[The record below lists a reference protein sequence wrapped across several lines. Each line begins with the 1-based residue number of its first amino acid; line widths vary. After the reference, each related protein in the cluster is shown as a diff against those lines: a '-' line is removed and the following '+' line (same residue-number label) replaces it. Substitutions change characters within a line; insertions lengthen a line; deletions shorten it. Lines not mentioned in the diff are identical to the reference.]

1 MIQSTLERISDTIGA
16 LRDPVPEERDD
27 LDSPSSGYQNFEELD
42 PNSVSGTCRT
52 IKKTDP
58 GENKM
63 DATHHYVIS
72 IVKTFGSNVLNN
84 FTEVVTNTTSSS
96 RRQQISNFA
105 GCVTHSACDKLQ
117 VLSHFTNNVTSS
129 VTSRIL
135 QGKPKSDPLID
146 LETSKGPYTDK
157 TVCDPIRRF

>member
-1 MIQSTLERISDTIGA
+1 MRISDTIGA
-16 LRDPVPEERDD
+16 LRDPAPEERDD
-27 LDSPSSGYQNFEELD
+27 LNSPSSGYQNFEDFD
-42 PNSVSGTCRT
+42 PDSVSGTCHNVN
-52 IKKTDP
+52 KTEE

-63 DATHHYVIS
+63 ESAQHYVIS
-72 IVKTFGSNVLNN
+72 RVKTFGSNVLNN
-84 FTEVVTNTTSSS
+84 LTEVVTNTTSSS

-135 QGKPKSDPLID
+135 QGKTKLDPLID
-146 LETSKGPYTDK
+146 PETFKGPRTEQN
-157 TVCDPIRRF
+157 VRDPVNRF